1 MQRLFLGIRRSQY
14 SFLKTEQLIEA
25 WALTSIFSYM
35 WIALYHLLHLP
46 VTSVLFG
53 HWQFGAIIWQE
64 IIQLT
69 CDKEAS
75 ALCFHLSGAAF
86 LVMTRRLARQ
96 VKQTAITGQP
106 AKEIRNPIFI
116 WNDTFVPVI
125 LKMRIINLVHFAFQQ
140 SWLKEVFSFQY
151 TTCYKQLLRR
161 SVPGLEIHRNG
172 TLCPTLVNWLPPKFL
187 RTNSDNGK

>member
-1 MQRLFLGIRRSQY
+1 MGAHIDILLHVNCFISPVAPTGNFRFV
-14 SFLKTEQLIEA
+14 
-25 WALTSIFSYM
+25 WALT
-35 WIALYHLLHLP
+35 
-46 VTSVLFG
+46 
-53 HWQFGAIIWQE
+53 IWSN
-64 IIQLT
+64 IQLT
-69 CDKEAS
+69 CEKEAS

-96 VKQTAITGQP
+96 IKQTAITGQP

-140 SWLKEVFSFQY
+140 SWLKKVFSLQY

-172 TLCPTLVNWLPPKFL
+172 SLCPTLVN
-187 RTNSDNGK
+187 